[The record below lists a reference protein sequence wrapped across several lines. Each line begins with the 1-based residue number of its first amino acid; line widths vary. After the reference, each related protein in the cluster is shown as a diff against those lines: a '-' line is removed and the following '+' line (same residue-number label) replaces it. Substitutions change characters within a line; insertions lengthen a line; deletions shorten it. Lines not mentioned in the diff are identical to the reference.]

1 MNGYQISPDQ
11 PPFPSP
17 MNLPFQSV
25 AGIQTSNLMS
35 ESFVGLISPA
45 TRQKAGKLSNGGP
58 GIENGL
64 GSVNVPAG
72 SDFATV
78 IVVSGRVS
86 AARLSQV
93 AAPADGARKTHAAT
107 AIAKNASHVSK
118 VALHGVVDRTALI
131 ATPPIRQSL
140 PDPPTSGNES
150 VSGQPVTR
158 AQSPRC
164 QEWSHRVKGAP
175 PALPSIVPP
184 Y

>member
-58 GIENGL
+58 GNANGL
-64 GSVNVPAG
+64 GGANVPAG

-78 IVVSGRVS
+78 IVVSGRFS

-107 AIAKNASHVSK
+107 AMALSASRSPRKKIVRHVSS
-118 VALHGVVDRTALI
+118 VALRRMVDRTALI

-140 PDPPTSGNES
+140 PDPP
-150 VSGQPVTR
+150 
-158 AQSPRC
+158 
-164 QEWSHRVKGAP
+164 
-175 PALPSIVPP
+175 
-184 Y
+184 

>member
-45 TRQKAGKLSNGGP
+45 TRQKAGKLSKGSPGASTGFGG
-58 GIENGL
+58 
-64 GSVNVPAG
+64 VNVPAG
-72 SDFATV
+72 SDFARV
-78 IVVSGRVS
+78 IVVSGKVS

-93 AAPADGARKTHAAT
+93 AASADGGRKTHAAT
-107 AIAKNASHVSK
+107 RIAKNATHVSS
-118 VALHGVVDRTALI
+118 VALCGVVDRTALI

-140 PDPPTSGNES
+140 PDPPTSGSE
-150 VSGQPVTR
+150 
-158 AQSPRC
+158 
-164 QEWSHRVKGAP
+164 
-175 PALPSIVPP
+175 
-184 Y
+184 